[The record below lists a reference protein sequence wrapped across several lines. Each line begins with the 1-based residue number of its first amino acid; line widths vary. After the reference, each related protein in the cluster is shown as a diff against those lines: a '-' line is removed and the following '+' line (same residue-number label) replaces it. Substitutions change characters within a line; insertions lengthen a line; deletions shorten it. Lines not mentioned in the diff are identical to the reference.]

1 MALHPVQAAAGLV
14 AAALLALPAAH
25 AALPGSITAAL
36 ERFGVPEN
44 AVSVVIRDESGQT
57 VISHLPDT
65 PRHPGSTVK
74 LVTTYGVLAHLSPV
88 HTFRTRMLT
97 TAPISGD
104 GRLDGDLYLEGRG
117 DPYLKTEDFWRL
129 VRGVRARGILEI
141 AGDLV
146 IDATYY
152 DLPAADP
159 GDFDGQPYRLYNTL
173 PYPLLVNFKAHRFT
187 FRPRGQRVAIE
198 ADPALPNLE
207 IDNRLT
213 AVAGGCNVYQAGI
226 SMRALTTTRVR
237 FAGRMP
243 RGCRRYELSRT
254 FMPAPDYAYGV
265 FAQLYSEMGGRL
277 EGGVREAAVPDDA
290 RTVIEIASA
299 PLREIVVAVNKFSNN
314 VMTRMLLL
322 NLGAEMFGP
331 PATTAKGIQAL
342 AAVYRRL
349 GIDTEDLVIENGSGL
364 ARGTRISAGTMSEV
378 LEAARRSR
386 WGAEFISSM
395 PLSGLDG
402 TLKRRL
408 TSSRTRGNAHLKT
421 GRLDGVSAL
430 AGYVH
435 TADAGTYTV
444 VFFMNDPK
452 AHRGVGNAV
461 GDALVTWLHAR

>member
-1 MALHPVQAAAGLV
+1 MRFVQVAAGLI
-14 AAALLALPAAH
+14 AAALLAPTAAC
-25 AALPGSITAAL
+25 AGLPGSLAAAL
-36 ERFGVPEN
+36 ERFGVPES
-44 AVSVVIRDESGQT
+44 AVSVVILDNSGQT
-57 VISHLPDT
+57 VISHLPDA

-74 LVTTYGVLAHLSPV
+74 LVSTYGVLSHFSPV
-88 HTFRTRMLT
+88 HTFRTRALT
-97 TAPISGD
+97 TAPLSDD
-104 GRLDGDLYLEGRG
+104 GRLEGDLYLEGRG
-117 DPYLKTEDFWRL
+117 DPYLRTEDFWRL
-129 VRGVRARGILEI
+129 VRGVRASGVMTI

-146 IDATYY
+146 IDGSYY

-198 ADPALPNLE
+198 AEPALPNLE

-226 SMRALTTTRVR
+226 SMRALTATRVR

-243 RGCRRYELSRT
+243 RGCRRYGLSRT
-254 FMPAPDYAYGV
+254 FMPAPEYAYGL
-265 FAQLYSEMGGRL
+265 FAQLYSEMGGGL
-277 EGGVREAAVPDDA
+277 EGGVREGPVPDDA
-290 RTVIEIASA
+290 RTLIEIESA

-331 PATTAKGIQAL
+331 PATAAKGIKAL
-342 AAVYRRL
+342 AAVYQRL
-349 GIDTEDLVIENGSGL
+349 GIDTEDLVLENGSGL
-364 ARGTRISAGTMSEV
+364 SRRTRISAATMSEV
-378 LEAARRSR
+378 LDSARRSR
-386 WGAEFISSM
+386 WGAEFISSL

-435 TADAGTYTV
+435 TVDSGTYTV
-444 VFFMNDPK
+444 VFFMNHPK

-461 GDALVTWLHAR
+461 GDALVTWLHSR